1 MKALPLVT
9 VIMPIRNEAE
19 FIDRSLGAVL
29 AQEYPASAVEILVA
43 YGRSTDGTRQR
54 LESIRERHA
63 NLRLI
68 DNPGRIVST
77 GMNAALAE
85 ARGEVIVRVDGH
97 CEIAPDYLRNGV
109 RHLLEEGVDGVGG
122 PLDTVGE
129 TATARAIAAAM
140 SSGFGVGGA
149 AFRTGRSGDR
159 RVDTVA
165 FPAYTRQAVMRAGA
179 FDEELVRNQD
189 DEYNY
194 RLRKLDGRIR
204 LAADM
209 RARYYSRS
217 TFRSLW
223 RQYFQYGFWKV
234 RVLQKHPRQ
243 MQARQFV
250 PPLFVLALAATACAA
265 PAIAPARMLLAAVA
279 GSYLVANLLGAGW
292 TARRHGWRHLL
303 RLPIAFAFL
312 HLSYGMG
319 FLVGLA
325 RFAHRFQDRRGRVPE
340 LAMPPV
346 HGLEDARASDVPP
359 QSGGLSSAP

>member
-1 MKALPLVT
+1 MNALPLVT
-9 VIMPIRNEAE
+9 VIMPIRNEAD

-29 AQEYPASAVEILVA
+29 AQDYPTSSLEILIA
-43 YGRSTDGTRQR
+43 DGRSTDATRQR
-54 LESIRERHA
+54 VESIRERHP
-63 NLRLI
+63 NVRLL
-68 DNPGRIVST
+68 DNAGRIVST
-77 GMNAALAE
+77 GINAALAE

-109 RHLLEEGVDGVGG
+109 RHLLEAGADGVGG

-129 TATARAIAAAM
+129 TAAAGAIAAAM

-149 AFRTGRSGDR
+149 AFRTGRSGGR
-159 RVDTVA
+159 WVDTVA
-165 FPAYTRQAVMRAGA
+165 FPAYTRQAVGRAGA

-194 RLRKLDGRIR
+194 RLRKLGGRVR
-204 LAADM
+204 LASDM

-217 TFRSLW
+217 SLRSLW

-250 PPLFVLALAATACAA
+250 PGLFVLALMATAAAA
-265 PAIAPARMLLAAVA
+265 PASALARMLGIAVASSYLAA
-279 GSYLVANLLGAGW
+279 NLGAAVW

-312 HLSYGMG
+312 HLSYGLG
-319 FLVGLA
+319 FLSGLL
-325 RFAHRFQDRRGRVPE
+325 RFAHRFRDRRGRVPE
-340 LAMPPV
+340 LVMPP
-346 HGLEDARASDVPP
+346 
-359 QSGGLSSAP
+359 APAGDPR